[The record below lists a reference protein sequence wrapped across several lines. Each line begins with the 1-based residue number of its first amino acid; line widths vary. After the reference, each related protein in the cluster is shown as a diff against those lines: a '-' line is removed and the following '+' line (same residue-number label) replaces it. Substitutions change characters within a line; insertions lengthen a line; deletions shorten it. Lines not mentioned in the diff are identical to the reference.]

1 MRRSVLA
8 LVFVMLAAIVARA
21 EDDEIVPWDE
31 AEQHVGKSVVVEG
44 RVMGIHCSPTSCL
57 LAFDPSFN
65 RFTAVVQA
73 ARFNVFPPDQI
84 DSLYTGR
91 KVRVRGTV
99 QTIDKKPEIIVDAPG
114 DITLVTTKAERDKKE
129 ADAAQVQ
136 VELVERLGDVLS
148 SIEELTERLMDTQLR
163 MEQMLASLEQR
174 QAALASLPGPPMPQP
189 APSYGD
195 PQPRPAYERMRTV
208 KQGMSPAD
216 VSRLIGEPQAIE
228 EGSGGWVT
236 WYYGYGRSIS
246 FDPRGRARS
255 LVGFP
260 NP

>member
-1 MRRSVLA
+1 MRRAFLA
-8 LVFVMLAAIVARA
+8 LMIVLGLARLAAA
-21 EDDEIVPWDE
+21 DDEVVPWDE
-31 AEQHVGKSVVVEG
+31 AEKHVGQSVIVEG

-73 ARFNVFPPDQI
+73 ARFGVFPPDRL

-91 KVRVRGTV
+91 KVRVHGTV
-99 QTIDKKPEIIVDAPG
+99 QTIDKKPEIILDAPG
-114 DITLVTTKAERDKKE
+114 DISVVTTKADREQKTAE
-129 ADAAQVQ
+129 TAQAQV
-136 VELVERLGDVLS
+136 ETLERLEDVLS
-148 SIEELTERLMDTQLR
+148 SVQELTERLADTQMR
-163 MEQMLASLEQR
+163 MDALLAQMEQR
-174 QAALASLPGPPMPQP
+174 QAALASLPAPQSPPPP
-189 APSYGD
+189 PSYGT
-195 PQPRPAYERMRTV
+195 PQPRPAYESLRTV

-216 VSRLIGEPQAIE
+216 VARLIGEPQAVE

-260 NP
+260 AP

>member
-1 MRRSVLA
+1 MRPAVLA
-8 LVFVMLAAIVARA
+8 LTLVAAVARIA
-21 EDDEIVPWDE
+21 FADDEIVAWDE
-31 AEQHVGKSVVVEG
+31 AEKHVGKNVTVEG

-73 ARFNVFPPDQI
+73 ARFDVLPPDRL
-84 DSLYTGR
+84 DELYTGR

-99 QTIDKKPEIIVDAPG
+99 QTIDKKPEIILDGPG
-114 DITLVTTKAERDKKE
+114 DISLVQTKADREQKK
-129 ADAAQVQ
+129 ADEAQVQ
-136 VELVERLGDVLS
+136 IDTLERLADVLATVQ
-148 SIEELTERLMDTQLR
+148 ELTERLADTQMR
-163 MEQMLASLEQR
+163 MDALLAQMEQR
-174 QAALASLPGPPMPQP
+174 QAALAALPGPPVAAP
-189 APSYGD
+189 APSYGL

-216 VSRLIGEPQAIE
+216 VSRLIGEPQAVE

-236 WYYGYGRSIS
+236 WYYGFGRSIS

-260 NP
+260 GP

>member
-1 MRRSVLA
+1 MRSAVLA
-8 LVFVMLAAIVARA
+8 LMLVLAVARIA
-21 EDDEIVPWDE
+21 SSDDEIVPWDE
-31 AEQHVGKSVVVEG
+31 AEKHVGKSVTVEG

-73 ARFNVFPPDQI
+73 ARFDVLPPDRL
-84 DSLYTGR
+84 DALYTGR

-99 QTIDKKPEIIVDAPG
+99 ETIDKKPEIILDGPG
-114 DITLVTTKAERDKKE
+114 DIAVVQTKAEREEKKAE
-129 ADAAQVQ
+129 EAQVQ
-136 VELVERLGDVLS
+136 LETLERLADILATVQ
-148 SIEELTERLMDTQLR
+148 ELTERLADTQMR
-163 MEQMLASLEQR
+163 MDALLAQMEQR
-174 QAALASLPGPPMPQP
+174 QAALAMVPGPPEPP
-189 APSYGD
+189 PEPSYGT
-195 PQPRPAYERMRTV
+195 PQPRPAYEAMRTV

-216 VSRLIGEPQAIE
+216 VSRLIGEPQAVE

-260 NP
+260 AP

>member
-1 MRRSVLA
+1 MRPVVLA
-8 LVFVMLAAIVARA
+8 LVIVLAVARFA
-21 EDDEIVPWDE
+21 SAADDVIPWDE
-31 AEQHVGKSVVVEG
+31 AEKHVGKSVTVEG

-73 ARFNVFPPDQI
+73 ARFDVFPPDRL

-91 KVRVRGTV
+91 KVRVHGTIE
-99 QTIDKKPEIIVDAPG
+99 TIDKKPEIILSAPG
-114 DITLVTTKAERDKKE
+114 DISLVTTKAEREQQK

-136 VELVERLGDVLS
+136 VDTLERLTDVLTQVQ
-148 SIEELTERLMDTQLR
+148 ELTDRLADTQMR
-163 MEQMLASLEQR
+163 MDALLAQMEQR
-174 QAALASLPGPPMPQP
+174 QAALAALPGPPAPAP
-189 APSYGD
+189 APSYGL
-195 PQPRPAYERMRTV
+195 PQPRPGYEALRTV

-216 VSRLIGEPQAIE
+216 VARLIGEPQAVE

-260 NP
+260 AP